1 MSEKTAT
8 TLLFFYGT
16 LMHPHVLYSVICD
29 TSKATHPSTFPH
41 AKAAVPGFIRHPVR
55 NKPYPAM
62 VPSSE
67 HRVHGIVTDTES
79 LSLATGIPS
88 SRIVELLDRFEGV
101 QYRRVTVGFEVLEE
115 LGESVDGNDDKAANA
130 LFRESLLAGG
140 EMHTAAAYEW
150 TAGMD
155 ALEVGVEGWSYDE
168 FVRTRLSGY
177 LDDEAETVDPR
188 TQPLASD
195 VGRAILARGGNAADA
210 AVAVA
215 AALAVTEPCST
226 GIGGDAFCLFY
237 NAKSRSVQALN
248 ASGRCPAGLDLALLR
263 KLGVEGASLPG
274 TSAHSVTVPGAAA
287 GWVDTVEMFGSG
299 NLTMHEILAPAI
311 KLAQDGFPVSD
322 LTAYFWGRGEERI
335 KSASPN
341 GHELLKNGKAPR
353 AGELMKMPNYAKTM
367 LSLGEHGKAGFYE
380 GPVAE
385 AIVSTLRELGSVIT
399 LEDLKSH
406 TSTAVEPICIEYD
419 GALKLYECPPNGQG
433 ITALIALGILEALQ
447 KETSTDFIEKGLNSV
462 EYLHTLIESMRL
474 AFADSQYYVTDPDV
488 VHVPVK
494 ELLSKDYLSRRAKL
508 VDTDKASVAVKHGS
522 PANSSDTVYFS
533 VVDKDGNAC
542 SFINSNYE
550 GFGSAIVP
558 KGCGFPLQNRGSN
571 FILDETHPNCL
582 APGKRTYHTIIPAM
596 VTHMDDSL
604 HMCYGVMGGFMQPQG
619 HVQVLM
625 NMHHFKMLPQAAL
638 DAPRFCIMPER
649 DGVSVVLIE
658 EGIDVEVVEGLRR
671 LGHEVQVMSG
681 QQRANFGRGQIIL
694 RQVEAESIAGHVL
707 VGGCDPR
714 SDGVV
719 APAQ

>member
-1 MSEKTAT
+1 MYQSRRSN
-8 TLLFFYGT
+8 
-16 LMHPHVLYSVICD
+16 VC
-29 TSKATHPSTFPH
+29 ST
-41 AKAAVPGFIRHPVR
+41 GG
-55 NKPYPAM
+55 M
-62 VPSSE
+62 VASS
-67 HRVHGIVTDTES
+67 
-79 LSLATGIPS
+79 
-88 SRIVELLDRFEGV
+88 
-101 QYRRVTVGFEVLEE
+101 
-115 LGESVDGNDDKAANA
+115 
-130 LFRESLLAGG
+130 
-140 EMHTAAAYEW
+140 
-150 TAGMD
+150 
-155 ALEVGVEGWSYDE
+155 
-168 FVRTRLSGY
+168 
-177 LDDEAETVDPR
+177 
-188 TQPLASD
+188 QPLASD

-215 AALAVTEPCST
+215 ATLAVTEPCST

-263 KLGVEGASLPG
+263 SWD
-274 TSAHSVTVPGAAA
+274 AHSVTVPGAAA
-287 GWVDTVEMFGSG
+287 GWVDTVKMFGSG

-311 KLAQDGFPVSD
+311 RLAQDGYPVSD
-322 LTAYFWGRGEERI
+322 LTAYFWGRGEE
-335 KSASPN
+335 P
-341 GHELLKNGKAPR
+341 PR

-367 LSLGEHGKAGFYE
+367 LSLAEHGKAGFYE

-385 AIVSTLRELGSVIT
+385 AIVSTLRELGSVIA
-399 LEDLKSH
+399 LEDLKRH
-406 TSTAVEPICIEYD
+406 ASTAVEPICIEYD

-474 AFADSQYYVTDPDV
+474 AFADSQHYVTDPDV

-494 ELLSKDYLSRRAKL
+494 ELLSKNYLSRRAKL
-508 VDTDKASVAVKHGS
+508 VDTDRASVAVK
-522 PANSSDTVYFS
+522 NSSDTVYFS

-558 KGCGFPLQNRGSN
+558 TGCGFPLQNRGSN

-638 DAPRFCIMPER
+638 DAPRFCIMPEK

-658 EGIDVEVVEGLRR
+658 EGIDEEVVEGLKL
-671 LGHEVQVMSG
+671 LGHDVQALSG

-714 SDGVV
+714 SDGIV